1 MVVGASAAGAVTP
14 DPISAKPFHLSQVR
28 LKPSIFLTSIE
39 ANQRYLL
46 SLSPDR
52 FLHNFRKGA
61 GLDPKGDVYGGWE
74 ARGIAGHSL
83 GHYLSALSLMY
94 AQTGKP
100 EFRDRAAYVL
110 SELKTVQAKQ
120 DDGYAGG
127 TTVGRNGQE
136 VDGKVVYEEL
146 RRGDIRTAGFD
157 LNGGWVPLYTYHKV
171 MAGTL
176 DAHQHAGLDDGLT
189 VATGLG
195 DYLGTILEGLSDAQI
210 QEILRA
216 EHGGLTESY
225 AELYART

>member
-1 MVVGASAAGAVTP
+1 MQGWTRRGITAAGLGMAVGATAAKAVTP
-14 DPISAKPFHLSQVR
+14 DSISATPFPLSQVR

-52 FLHNFRKGA
+52 FLHNFRKGT
-61 GLDPKGDVYGGWE
+61 GLEPRGEVYGGWE

-83 GHYLSALSLMY
+83 GHYLSAVSLMY

-110 SELKTVQAKQ
+110 SELKTIQAKQ
-120 DDGYAGG
+120 GDGYAGG

-136 VDGKVVYEEL
+136 VDGKIVYEEL
-146 RRGDIRTAGFD
+146 RKGDIRTSGFD

-171 MAGTL
+171 FAGTL
-176 DAHQHAGLDDGLT
+176 DAHQ
-189 VATGLG
+189 
-195 DYLGTILEGLSDAQI
+195 
-210 QEILRA
+210 
-216 EHGGLTESY
+216 
-225 AELYART
+225 